1 MKASA
6 LVGSISGIGEKFQ
19 NMINSVIAFGNR
31 VKDNVVNGWNKLNNI
46 ENSFNPAK
54 EKAVSMFNSVKDTLN
69 TSVSDLISSGIS
81 VKSVSKMDDMTEA
94 RKLMTD
100 NVAAWES
107 AA

>member
-1 MKASA
+1 
-6 LVGSISGIGEKFQ
+6 
-19 NMINSVIAFGNR
+19 
-31 VKDNVVNGWNKLNNI
+31 
-46 ENSFNPAK
+46 
-54 EKAVSMFNSVKDTLN
+54 MFNSVKDTLN